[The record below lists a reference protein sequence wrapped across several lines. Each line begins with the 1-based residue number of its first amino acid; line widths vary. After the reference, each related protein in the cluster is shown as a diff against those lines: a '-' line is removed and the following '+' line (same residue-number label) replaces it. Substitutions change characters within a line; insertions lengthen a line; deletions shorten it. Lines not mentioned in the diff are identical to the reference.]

1 MFEAKNRLKPQKPV
15 VQASENSTK
24 EEVVIY
30 PGRKANPGSTPLAD
44 DETFNSGLAP
54 AVTSVMSKIRFNWDH
69 MTSQDVCL
77 ADSRIGFGTHSNA
90 LRVLNLV

>member
-1 MFEAKNRLKPQKPV
+1 MFEAKSRLKPQKTAV
-15 VQASENSTK
+15 LANENTK

-30 PGRKANPGSTPLAD
+30 PGRQKGGTPLAD

-69 MTSQDVCL
+69 MTAQDV
-77 ADSRIGFGTHSNA
+77 
-90 LRVLNLV
+90 